1 MRLIEDTAIVS
12 SVGVWTY
19 SFWAAIGSRM
29 SSPHLAQ
36 FTTGSLMPTSL
47 EQDYFKQAHEQY
59 HQLIKSLSA
68 EDTQGWDHGE
78 LERYINESGTE
89 LLRRLFQGHL
99 DLRYAEEEYQNKV
112 VGADGEVRPHRRK
125 KTQRQLE
132 TLFGPVVVT
141 RVGYSTQKPGIS
153 ALYPAD
159 GKLNLPTDKYSDEL
173 RRRVAV
179 EASKVSFDETSATIA
194 STTGG
199 AVGKRQCEEVTVK
212 VALDFEDF
220 YAQERLVQP
229 ASSEELLVLTT
240 DGKGIVM
247 HSKDLR
253 EATAKAAE
261 KSSSSRQTRLS
272 PGQKR
277 QRKRMATV
285 ASVYTVPRY
294 QRRPEEIIGD
304 QRDPPRRPAISDKRV
319 WASVHHDAKTVI
331 GSAFEE
337 ASYRDP
343 HYQREWVVLVDG
355 EEHQLNTIKAIAKK
369 QGLSV
374 TIVLDFIHVLEYVW
388 KAAFCFCPSGSEA
401 AESWVQKRALRIL
414 QGKASDVAAGIRRSA
429 TLQKLSPTA
438 RENADKCADYLL
450 KYRPYLRYEEYLEKG
465 YPIASGVIEGACRHL
480 VNDRMEITG
489 ARWRLDRAEA
499 VLRIR
504 ALRSSG
510 DFDEY
515 WEFHKRQEFGR
526 NHVNKF
532 QNPERLLA
540 I

>member
-1 MRLIEDTAIVS
+1 
-12 SVGVWTY
+12 
-19 SFWAAIGSRM
+19 
-29 SSPHLAQ
+29 
-36 FTTGSLMPTSL
+36 MPTSL
-47 EQDYFKQAHEQY
+47 EQDYFEPAHQQY
-59 HQLIKSLSA
+59 HQLIETLST

-78 LERYINESGTE
+78 VERYINQSGTE
-89 LLRRLFQGHL
+89 LLRGLLQGHL
-99 DLRYAEEEYQNKV
+99 DLRYAAEEYQTNV

-132 TLFGPVVVT
+132 TLFGSVVVT
-141 RVGYSTQKPGIS
+141 RVGYSTPKPEIS

-159 GKLNLPTDKYSDEL
+159 GRLNLPTDKYSDEL
-173 RRRVAV
+173 RRRVAT
-179 EASKVSFDETSATIA
+179 ETSKVSFDETSATIA
-194 STTGG
+194 ETTGG

-212 VALDFEDF
+212 VASDFEDF
-220 YAQERLVQP
+220 YAQKHLDKP

-247 HSKDLR
+247 HKQDLR
-253 EATAKAAE
+253 EATAKAAQ
-261 KSSSSRQTRLS
+261 KSDSSRQARLS

-294 QRRPEEIIGD
+294 QRRPESIIGD
-304 QRDPPRRPAISDKRV
+304 QRDPPPRPIISNKRV
-319 WASVHHDAKTVI
+319 WASVRHEAKAVI
-331 GSAFEE
+331 NSAFDE
-337 ASYRDP
+337 AIGRDP
-343 HYQREWVVLVDG
+343 NQEQDWVVLVDG

-369 QGLSV
+369 QEVEV

-388 KAAFCFCPSGSEA
+388 KAAFCFCLSGSEA
-401 AESWVQKRALRIL
+401 AETWVQERALRIL

-429 TLQKLSPTA
+429 TLQKLLPTA

-450 KYRPYLRYEEYLEKG
+450 KYRQYLRYDQYLSKG
-465 YPIASGVIEGACRHL
+465 YPIATGVIEGACRHL

-510 DFDEY
+510 DFDKY
-515 WEFHKRQEFGR
+515 WEFHKMQEFRR
-526 NHVNKF
+526 NHLSKF
-532 QNPERLLA
+532 QDPERLLA

>member
-1 MRLIEDTAIVS
+1 M
-12 SVGVWTY
+12 
-19 SFWAAIGSRM
+19 
-29 SSPHLAQ
+29 P
-36 FTTGSLMPTSL
+36 LMPTSL
-47 EQDYFKQAHEQY
+47 EQDYFEQAHEQY
-59 HQLIKSLSA
+59 QQLIKTLSA
-68 EDTQGWDHGE
+68 EDSQGWEHGE
-78 LERYINESGTE
+78 VERYINQSGTE
-89 LLRRLFQGHL
+89 LLRRLLQGHL
-99 DLRYAEEEYQNKV
+99 DLRYAAEEYQTNV
-112 VGADGEVRPHRRK
+112 VGADGEVRPHRRQ

-132 TLFGPVVVT
+132 TLFGSVAVT

-159 GKLNLPTDKYSDEL
+159 GQLNLPTDKYSDEL
-173 RRRVAV
+173 RRRVAR

-194 STTGG
+194 ETTGG
-199 AVGKRQCEEVTVK
+199 AVAKRQCEEVTVK
-212 VALDFEDF
+212 VASDFEAF
-220 YAQERLVQP
+220 YAQKPVGKP

-247 HSKDLR
+247 HSQDLR
-253 EATAKAAE
+253 EATAKAAQ
-261 KSSSSRQTRLS
+261 KSDSSRQARLS

-294 QRRPEEIIGD
+294 QRRPESLIGE
-304 QRDPPRRPAISDKRV
+304 QRDPPQRPAISNKRV
-319 WASVHHDAKTVI
+319 WASVRHQAKTVI
-331 GSAFEE
+331 LSAFDE
-337 ASYRDP
+337 AIHRDP
-343 HYQREWVVLVDG
+343 NQEQDWVVLVDG

-369 QGLSV
+369 QEVSV

-388 KAAFCFCPSGSEA
+388 KAAFCFCSSGSEA
-401 AESWVQKRALRIL
+401 AETWVQKRALRIL

-429 TLQKLSPTA
+429 TLQNLSPTA

-450 KYRPYLRYEEYLEKG
+450 KYRHYLRYDKYLEKG
-465 YPIASGVIEGACRHL
+465 YPIATGVIEGACRHL

-510 DFDEY
+510 DFDKY
-515 WEFHKRQEFGR
+515 WEFHKRQEFRR
-526 NHVNKF
+526 NHVSKF
-532 QNPERLLA
+532 RDPERLLA